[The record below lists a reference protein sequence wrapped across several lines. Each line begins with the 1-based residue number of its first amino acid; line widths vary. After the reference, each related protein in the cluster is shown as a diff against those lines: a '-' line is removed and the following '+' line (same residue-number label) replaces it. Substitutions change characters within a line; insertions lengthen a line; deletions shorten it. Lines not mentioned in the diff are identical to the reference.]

1 MKKVWLAGLLLMAM
15 AAVFYTA
22 AAAKE
27 VRYYAKEE
35 VTKGMEFFNAGKLAE
50 AKGRF
55 DQAIVIDPS
64 YAQAYYGLA
73 QVYAAQGKF
82 KTAASYFRKTID
94 LSESPK
100 PEVYVNLGFVLILQ
114 GNDQEGLQMYDKA
127 LAIDPMN
134 KEAHFNLAQYYCNQ
148 LDGKR
153 AWEHIRF
160 AQKVGAVIS
169 QEQLDDMQS
178 ICPEK

>member
-1 MKKVWLAGLLLMAM
+1 MKIVWLTGLLLMLM
-15 AAVFYTA
+15 APMLYTTA
-22 AAAKE
+22 GAKE

-35 VTKGMEFFNAGKLAE
+35 VAKGWDFFNAGKLDE

-55 DQAIVIDPS
+55 EQATVIDSS

-73 QVYAAQGKF
+73 QVYAAQEKF
-82 KTAASYFRKTID
+82 GPAANLLRKTIE
-94 LSESPK
+94 LAESPM
-100 PEVYVNLGFVLILQ
+100 PEAYVNLGFVLILQ
-114 GNDQEGLQMYDKA
+114 GNDQEGLRMYDKA

-134 KEAHFNLAQYYCNQ
+134 KEAHINLAQYYCNQ

-160 AQKVGAVIS
+160 SQKVGADIPG
-169 QEQLDDMQS
+169 EQLDDMRT

>member
-1 MKKVWLAGLLLMAM
+1 MLS
-15 AAVFYTA
+15 TA
-22 AAAKE
+22 CAAKE

-35 VTKGMEFFNAGKLAE
+35 VTKGREFFNAGKLAE

-55 DQAIVIDPS
+55 EQAIVIDS
-64 YAQAYYGLA
+64 TYDQAYYGLA
-73 QVYAAQGKF
+73 QVYAAQEKF
-82 KTAASYFRKTID
+82 GTAANYFRKAIE

-100 PEVYVNLGFVLILQ
+100 PEAYVNLGFVLTLQ

-134 KEAHFNLAQYYCNQ
+134 KEAHINLAQYYCNQ
-148 LDGKR
+148 LDGKKV
-153 AWEHIRF
+153 WEHIRF
-160 AQKVGAVIS
+160 AQKVGAVIPR
-169 QEQLDDMQS
+169 EQLDDMQS